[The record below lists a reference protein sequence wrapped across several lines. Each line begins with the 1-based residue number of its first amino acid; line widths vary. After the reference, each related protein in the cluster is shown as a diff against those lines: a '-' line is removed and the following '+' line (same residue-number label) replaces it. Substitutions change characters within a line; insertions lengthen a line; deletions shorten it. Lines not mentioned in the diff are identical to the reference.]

1 MNMKKIIVF
10 VLAAAMLLGASSCGR
25 SSAGE
30 ERVLDLTS
38 SEAVSAIAASDSASL
53 LSTIADPA
61 ESSAVTSDEVYDII
75 DIARKIYDEYDA
87 VNLESGK
94 ITFDASAKN
103 ITAETIENA
112 ETYSPELDKYSDRIC
127 GVNKI
132 AIELLKMRFPESA
145 TFLREY
151 NPKTNMLYPTAQFVL
166 DMSKNSYDNAYDA
179 IFHAARDGE
188 DIGEYIECVENAI
201 WIVDSSVGYSSED
214 RYIGV
219 YPSEREEAAMK
230 RVEALSISH
239 DYDE

>member
-1 MNMKKIIVF
+1 MKKIIVF
-10 VLAAAMLLGASSCGR
+10 VLAAAMLLGASSCAR

-30 ERVLDLTS
+30 ERVIGLSS
-38 SEAVSAIAASDSASL
+38 SEAVSAIAASDCASL

-127 GVNKI
+127 GVNKN

-219 YPSEREEAAMK
+219 YPSERE
-230 RVEALSISH
+230 
-239 DYDE
+239 